1 MAIAATT
8 TPRLRTGS
16 RATRSQLKVASAE
29 VRTALA
35 RELHDRVA
43 QGLTT
48 ILVDLEVFKREQAGQ
63 DTVLTRV
70 DSVQGSMRE
79 VLSSLRELLDDLRT
93 EPASAGAAVFADL
106 PALVANFTRRTGID
120 TSLVVRPG
128 WPVETRPAA
137 AYNLYRI
144 AEEALMNA
152 RRHAGAMHIAVE
164 LKPLEGGELSM
175 TITDDGRGFDSN
187 DTTAGLGTI
196 GMRERAV
203 LIGARLRIDSVT
215 YAGTRVEVTLPR
227 SALARGRA

>member
-1 MAIAATT
+1 
-8 TPRLRTGS
+8 
-16 RATRSQLKVASAE
+16 VASAE

-43 QGLTT
+43 QALTS

-79 VLSSLRELLDDLRT
+79 VLSSLRELLNDLRT
-93 EPASAGAAVFADL
+93 EPGGSGSVFADL
-106 PALVANFTRRTGID
+106 PGLVGDFVRRTGIE
-120 TSLVVRPG
+120 TKLVVQPG
-128 WPVETRPAA
+128 WPAETRPAA

-152 RRHAGAMHIAVE
+152 RRHGGATQVRVE
-164 LKPLEGGELSM
+164 LAPVGEGDLRM
-175 TITDDGRGFDSN
+175 TITDDGRGFEAHG
-187 DTTAGLGTI
+187 TTDGMGTI

-203 LIGARLRIDSVT
+203 LMGARLRIDSVPGG
-215 YAGTRVEVTLPR
+215 GTSVKVTLPR
-227 SALARGRA
+227 SALAGGHA